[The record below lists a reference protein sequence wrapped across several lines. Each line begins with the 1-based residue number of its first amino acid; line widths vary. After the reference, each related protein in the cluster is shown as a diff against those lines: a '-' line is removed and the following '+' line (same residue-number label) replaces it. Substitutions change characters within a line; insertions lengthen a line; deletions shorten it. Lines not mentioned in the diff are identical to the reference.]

1 MKFLFDLDG
10 TVTSEETLPIIANH
24 FNCVEQISELTAKTV
39 QGNVPF
45 IESFIRRVNILGA
58 YSVSETTR
66 LLSEVPLYP
75 AIAKFIEEH
84 KEDCVIVTGNLTCW
98 CEGLF
103 KKIGCQC
110 YGSEALCEDDK
121 VVKLKTILRKE
132 QIVDQYKALGE
143 TVVFIGDG
151 NNDLEAMRHAN
162 VSIATGLTHNP
173 AQSLMSICDYVIFNE
188 QALVRQMRQLCGEYD
203 DEKSVVISCAGIG
216 SRLGLGLTKALVQI
230 NGNSLISWQLKLFK
244 DVKDVRIVI
253 GFQGGEIIEEVRKYR
268 DDVIFCYNHRYFETK
283 TGASYYLGAR
293 HANHETLEW
302 DGDLLVHPDDVKKL
316 LATSGEF
323 ICYADKTSDDAVFV
337 QTNEN
342 GDVLCFSREQGD
354 YEWTGPACMNK
365 QHLIYSTQNVFNMFE
380 PYCPMKGIKVR
391 AYDIDT
397 YNDYIRVSEITK
409 DWEGYKH
416 ERNWIG

>member
-24 FNCVEQISELTAKTV
+24 FNCVEQISELTARTV

-45 IESFIRRVNILGA
+45 IESFICRVNILGA

-409 DWEGYKH
+409 DW
-416 ERNWIG
+416 N

>member
-10 TVTSEETLPIIANH
+10 TVTAVETLPIISEH
-24 FNCVEQISELTAKTV
+24 FGCTEQIAELTARTV
-39 QGNVPF
+39 AGNVPF
-45 IESFIRRVNILGA
+45 IESFIRRVSILET
-58 YSVSETTR
+58 YSVTEISE
-66 LLSEVPLYP
+66 LLSNVPLYTGV
-75 AIAKFIEEH
+75 AKFIEEH
-84 KEDCVIVTGNLTCW
+84 AEDCVIVTGNLTCW

-110 YGSEALCEDDK
+110 YGSTADCEEDR

-162 VSIATGLTHNP
+162 ISIAVGLTHTP
-173 AQSLMSICDYVIFNE
+173 AQSLMAICDYVIFNE
-188 QALVRQMRQLCGEYD
+188 NALCRQMRQLCGECSNS
-203 DEKSVVISCAGIG
+203 KSVVISCAGIG

-230 NGNSLISWQLKLFK
+230 NGGSLISWQLRLFK
-244 DVKDVRIVI
+244 DVEDLRLVI
-253 GFQGGEIIEEVRKYR
+253 GFQGSEIIEEVRKYR

-293 HANHETLEW
+293 HANHETIEW
-302 DGDLLVHPDDVKKL
+302 DGDLLVHPDDVKML
-316 LATSGEF
+316 LQTPGEY
-323 ICYADKTSDDAVFV
+323 ICYSDITSEDTVCV
-337 QTNEN
+337 HVNEK
-342 GDVLCFSREQGD
+342 GDVLDFSREGGD
-354 YEWTGPACMNK
+354 FEWTGPACMDK
-365 QHLIYSTQNVFNMFE
+365 KHLTYCSQNVFNMFE
-380 PYCPMKGIKVR
+380 PLCPMRGIKVR

-409 DWEGYKH
+409 DWKV
-416 ERNWIG
+416 

>member
-10 TVTSEETLPIIANH
+10 TVTSEETLPIIAHH

-203 DEKSVVISCAGIG
+203 DKKSVVISCAGIG

-409 DWEGYKH
+409 DW
-416 ERNWIG
+416 N

>member
-75 AIAKFIEEH
+75 TIAKFIEEH

-409 DWEGYKH
+409 DW
-416 ERNWIG
+416 N

>member
-162 VSIATGLTHNP
+162 ISIATGLTHNP

-409 DWEGYKH
+409 DWEV
-416 ERNWIG
+416 

>member
-84 KEDCVIVTGNLTCW
+84 REDCVIVTGNLTCW

-268 DDVIFCYNHRYFETK
+268 DDIIFCYNHRYFETK

-409 DWEGYKH
+409 DW
-416 ERNWIG
+416 N